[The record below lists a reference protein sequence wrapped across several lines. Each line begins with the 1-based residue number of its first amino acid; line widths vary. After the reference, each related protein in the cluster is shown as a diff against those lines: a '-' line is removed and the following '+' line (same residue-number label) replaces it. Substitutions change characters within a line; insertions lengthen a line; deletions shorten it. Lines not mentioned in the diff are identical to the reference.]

1 MSAQQLIYL
10 HPWTGRSQQLEVSP
24 GHGPWIYDIAYCV
37 AN

>member
-10 HPWTGRSQQLEVSP
+10 HPSSLDRQQLEVSP